1 MTDATV
7 MEIVR
12 RALLLAVTISAPV
25 LCAGLV
31 VGMIVSVFQA
41 ATQIHEMS
49 LTFIPKMIAVAVAL
63 VVFGQWMLTQMMG
76 FTTGLLQSI
85 PSLVR

>member
-1 MTDATV
+1 MTDSTV
-7 MEIVR
+7 LDITQK
-12 RALLLAVTISAPV
+12 ALVLAVTISAPV
-25 LCAGLV
+25 LLAGLI

-49 LTFIPKMIAVAVAL
+49 LTFIPKIIAVAITIVI
-63 VVFGQWMLTQMMG
+63 FGQWMLGQMLS

-85 PSLVR
+85 PTLVK